1 MWRQSFRGI
10 SSWRT
15 EDVDPIKVF
24 MGISFLALIAWLGLL
39 ILAPV
44 VPSLSSIAFYCGP
57 FLFAPIWTAFA
68 LWVFHKNS
76 RGFFENDQLRVIA
89 FPCVVAASTVAFS
102 ALILNSNATLLSV
115 VLVEIVANLGFEMS
129 EKFLLILV
137 VGFVAPFME
146 ELIKLLPILALSRAT
161 MERPVPLTAT
171 KQSSKA
177 PLLISVRFPVLLGIV
192 VGSAFVVLETY
203 FYMFFVSTNV
213 SESDLTEYRYFQL
226 FLRTVGPLH
235 VLTAAI
241 SGLGVGLALLA
252 SRRSEIATIQWHRAF
267 AAFLIA
273 WGLHAGWNTIAVLT
287 EPSSDEM
294 SFALQDNL
302 LFVGM
307 AILVFFLLLGLIL
320 SIGLQRVD
328 ICHRCQ
334 VQKITEIC
342 FVCRETPLLPMPRR
356 TLAFWRKS
364 YVKCPSCKQKLNQLG
379 ACTSCNAQVSLICPN
394 CWFMVGPGEKTCR
407 RCGDNLQSLPEAVPR
422 EHLTRLDAIAR
433 GSVAIFA
440 AWMLP
445 MALGVLTLAAY
456 LEEFDALF
464 VLAAPFVLAGFAA
477 FIGLV
482 LEENSSTRASG
493 RYIIALVFYSL
504 LLSFGLFLLAVTLF
518 LLLIGLYIGA
528 NDYVSL
534 LIGLVLLFA
543 LAFFLTWVLV
553 RHFTSLDLVF
563 PLKPSQGSK
572 DGLKWASSSNSKLAP
587 QNILVGSYAFA
598 LATGLYMVLL
608 QVWLIAVGEFS
619 ALPVLFLSNLE
630 LGFFVALIML
640 LFLGGSEVDPFMSL
654 MLLWA
659 CWGISGFICGAKY
672 GRTARFAVILGAVG
686 PFISLGIFFVVLVV
700 LLSFTAGLFILA
712 VMPSFIFIILLV
724 IGFTALTGL
733 FFAFPAIFTTMIG
746 ERYFEEH
753 RARVRYG
760 RLYRPMYPTPSMMTV
775 QRQPPPMRRQS
786 HEKWQQ

>member
-1 MWRQSFRGI
+1 
-10 SSWRT
+10 
-15 EDVDPIKVF
+15 
-24 MGISFLALIAWLGLL
+24 MGVSLLALIAWLGLL
-39 ILAPV
+39 MFAPV

-76 RGFFENDQLRVIA
+76 QGFFENDQLRVIA
-89 FPCVVAASTVAFS
+89 FPFVVVASTVAFS

-115 VLVEIVANLGFEMS
+115 VMLEIVVNLGFEMS
-129 EKFLLILV
+129 EESLLILI

-161 MERPVPLTAT
+161 MERPVPLAAS
-171 KQSSKA
+171 KQSSRA
-177 PLLISVRFPVLLGIV
+177 PLLTSVRLPVLLGIA

-241 SGLGVGLALLA
+241 SGLGVGLALSA
-252 SRRSEIATIQWHRAF
+252 SRRSEIATIQWHRVF
-267 AAFLIA
+267 AAFLVA

-287 EPSSDEM
+287 ETSSDEV

-302 LFVGM
+302 LFVSM
-307 AILVFFLLLGLIL
+307 AIGVFFLLLGLTIL
-320 SIGLQRVD
+320 IGLQRVD
-328 ICHRCQ
+328 ICHRCN
-334 VQKITEIC
+334 VQKTTETC

-356 TLAFWRKS
+356 NLAFWRKR
-364 YVKCPSCKQKLNQLG
+364 YVKCPKCKQKLNQLG
-379 ACTSCNAQVSLICPN
+379 ACTSCNAQVSLICPS
-394 CWFMVGPGEKTCR
+394 CWFMVGPEEKTCR
-407 RCGDNLQSLPEAVPR
+407 RCGENLQLLPEAIPR

-464 VLAAPFVLAGFAA
+464 VLAGPFVLAGFAA

-482 LEENSSTRASG
+482 LEENASTRASG

-518 LLLIGLYIGA
+518 LLLIGLYTGT
-528 NDYVSL
+528 NDIISL
-534 LIGLVLLFA
+534 IIGLVILFA
-543 LAFFLTWVLV
+543 LAFFLAWVLV
-553 RHFTSLDLVF
+553 RHFTNLDLAF
-563 PLKPSQGSK
+563 SFKPTQKSK
-572 DGLKWASSSNSKLAP
+572 GGLKWASSSNSKLAP

-598 LATGLYMVLL
+598 LATGLYMILL
-608 QVWLIAVGEFS
+608 QVWLIAVGDFS
-619 ALPVLFLSNLE
+619 ALPVLFLGNLE
-630 LGFFVALIML
+630 LGFFLALILL

-654 MLLWA
+654 LLLWA

-686 PFISLGIFFVVLVV
+686 PFASLGIFFVLLVV
-700 LLSFTAGLFILA
+700 LFSFTAGLYVLT
-712 VMPSFIFIILLV
+712 VMPSFILLFLLV
-724 IGFTALTGL
+724 MGFTALTGL
-733 FFAFPAIFTTMIG
+733 FFGFPAIFTTMIG
-746 ERYFEEH
+746 ERYFDEH
-753 RARVRYG
+753 RARVRFG
-760 RLYRPMYPTPSMMTV
+760 RLYQPRFPPPPMMTL
-775 QRQPPPMRRQS
+775 QRQPPPIGRQS
-786 HEKWQQ
+786 HERWQQ